1 MEKIRAGECW
11 DIIIT
16 PERKWYELNL
26 KEVFQYKDLIFLFVK
41 RNFSAQYKQ
50 TVLGPLWFIV
60 NPLLSSFISTVIF
73 GNIAGIESDGVP
85 YFLFY
90 LCGYTLWNYF
100 STCVSQTS
108 ATFTANAN
116 IMGKVYFPRLTMP
129 ISAVMFAAINMI
141 VIFFMSL
148 ITMFIYN
155 MCGYAIYP
163 GGTILLV
170 PVLMLQTAVL
180 GLGAG
185 IIVSSLTTKYRDLN
199 ILVSFGLQLWMY
211 LTPVVYPMS
220 KVQGRMRAFILINPM
235 SSIIENYKFA
245 LLGSGTFEISF
256 WGVSLVT
263 TIVIFIVG
271 VLLFN
276 KVERTF
282 MDTV

>member
-1 MEKIRAGECW
+1 MENIKGEECW
-11 DIIIT
+11 DIVIT
-16 PERKWYELNL
+16 PKRKWYELNL
-26 KEVFQYKDLIFLFVK
+26 KEVFQYKDLILLFVK

-50 TVLGPLWFIV
+50 TVLGPLWFII

-129 ISAVMFAAINMI
+129 VSAVMYAAINMI

-148 ITMFIYN
+148 IALFVYN
-155 MCGYAIYP
+155 VRGQAIYP
-163 GGTILLV
+163 NGTMILV
-170 PVLMLQTAVL
+170 PVLMVQTAVL
-180 GLGAG
+180 GLGTG

-199 ILVSFGLQLWMY
+199 VLVSFGLQLWMY
-211 LTPVVYPMS
+211 LTPVVYPTS
-220 KVQGRMRAFILINPM
+220 KVTGLTRVLILVNPM
-235 SSIIENYKFA
+235 SAIVENYKFA
-245 LLGSGTFEISF
+245 LLGSGTFETTYWLISF
-256 WGVSLVT
+256 VI
-263 TIVIFIVG
+263 TIIIFIGG

>member
-1 MEKIRAGECW
+1 MENIKGEECW
-11 DIIIT
+11 DIVIT
-16 PERKWYELNL
+16 PKRKWYELNL
-26 KEVFQYKDLIFLFVK
+26 KEVFQYKDLILLFVK

-50 TVLGPLWFIV
+50 TVLGPLWFII

-129 ISAVMFAAINMI
+129 VSAVMYAAINMI

-148 ITMFIYN
+148 IALFVYN
-155 MCGYAIYP
+155 VRGQAIYP
-163 GGTILLV
+163 NGTMILV
-170 PVLMLQTAVL
+170 PVLMVQTAVL
-180 GLGAG
+180 GLGTG

-199 ILVSFGLQLWMY
+199 VLVSFGLQLWMY

-220 KVQGRMRAFILINPM
+220 KVTGLMRVLILVNPM
-235 SSIIENYKFA
+235 SAIVENYKFA
-245 LLGSGTFEISF
+245 LLGSGTFETTYWLISF
-256 WGVSLVT
+256 VI
-263 TIVIFIVG
+263 TIIIFIGG